1 MSWDDLD
8 LLSLQITG
16 YFFISRETIRFPRM
30 TVLHERCFCPDIT
43 ANCILSKHVSVQN
56 VLFSL
61 SLSEVQ
67 AKLRGT
73 FARLTEA
80 LQARE
85 KQLLR
90 QVEVLHSQQVA
101 LLQSQS
107 SVPSS
112 CIT

>member
-8 LLSLQITG
+8 LLPLQIMG
-16 YFFISRETIRFPRM
+16 CFFISRETVRFPRM
-30 TVLHERCFCPDIT
+30 TVFELCFCAEIT

-67 AKLRGT
+67 AKLHGT